1 MIRFSIVI
9 PIYNEALN
17 IQNLVEEIFDNLKNL
32 KNNYELILIDD
43 ASTDN
48 TFDKISALKKKYDI
62 IYKKNIKNSGQSF
75 SIKEGIAVSRYDTI
89 VTMDGDGQ
97 NNPKDIIKLLNV
109 YGNKNEFFLV
119 CGIRIKRK
127 DNLIKI
133 VSSKIANKVRS
144 IILKDNCK
152 DTGCSLKVFDKKSF
166 LDLPYFN
173 SIHRFIPSLFEA
185 RKLKVNYIY
194 VDHRPRIKGNSK
206 YGTFDRLI
214 RGIVDLYKVYKIIN
228 KW

>member
-1 MIRFSIVI
+1 MINFSIVI

-62 IYKKNIKNSGQSF
+62 IYQKNNKNNGQSF
-75 SIKEGIAVSRYDTI
+75 SIKEGVAVSRYDTI

-97 NNPKDIIKLLNV
+97 NNPKDIIKLLNI

-119 CGIRIKRK
+119 SGIRLKRK

-133 VSSKIANKVRS
+133 ISSKIANKVRS

-185 RKLKVNYIY
+185 RKLKVKYIY
-194 VDHRPRIKGNSK
+194 VDHRPRINGNSK

-228 KW
+228 K